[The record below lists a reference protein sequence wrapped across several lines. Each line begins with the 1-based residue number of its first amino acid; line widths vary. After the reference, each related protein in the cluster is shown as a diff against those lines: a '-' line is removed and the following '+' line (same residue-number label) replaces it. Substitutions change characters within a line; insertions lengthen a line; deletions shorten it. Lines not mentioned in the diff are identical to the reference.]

1 MDVLSDAVT
10 AMRTGQP
17 HSGRVHRP
25 APFGTRNP
33 PVAGA
38 GFHIVL
44 QGSCWL
50 FPPDGAPIALGVG
63 DVVFLPH
70 GAAHGLADSL
80 TTPLVDAATSVAE
93 IPPGKD
99 DDGVPADQH
108 RDGSAAATVML
119 CGAYLLD
126 RSRAHPLLGDLP
138 EVIHLPTRVGHHP
151 GLRAAVDLL
160 GGELEQ
166 PRPGGDAM
174 LPALLDVLLLHILRA
189 WFDEQSAH
197 GVATGWAATLRDP
210 AVAAGLRAI
219 HSAPGR
225 SWTVAELASQAG
237 LSRAAFARRFAAL
250 VGQPPQAYLTWW
262 RMTLAARLLRDG
274 DASMATVARKVGY
287 TSEFAFA
294 HAFKREHGL
303 APGGFRR
310 STQANAAVSV
320 RGPVGVLT
328 ERQ

>member
-1 MDVLSDAVT
+1 VDVLSDAVT

-25 APFGTRNP
+25 GPFGMRNP

-44 QGSCWL
+44 QGPCWL

-63 DVVFLPH
+63 DVAFLPH
-70 GAAHGLADSL
+70 GAAHGLADSPS
-80 TTPLVDAATSVAE
+80 TPLVDAATSPAE
-93 IPPGKD
+93 IPPGQD
-99 DDGVPADQH
+99 DRPPTGQ

-126 RSRAHPLLGDLP
+126 RSRAHPLLDDLP
-138 EVIHLPTRVGHHP
+138 EVIHLPARLGRHP

-197 GVATGWAATLRDP
+197 GVATGWAAALGDP

-219 HSAPGR
+219 HSDPGR
-225 SWTVAELASQAG
+225 QWTVAELAFLAG

-250 VGQPPQAYLTWW
+250 VGQPPQGYLTWW
-262 RMTLAARLLRDG
+262 RMTLATRLLRDG
-274 DASMATVARKVGY
+274 DATLATVARKVGY

-294 HAFKREHGL
+294 HAFKREYGS

-310 STQANAAVSV
+310 SARRT
-320 RGPVGVLT
+320 
-328 ERQ
+328 

>member
-1 MDVLSDAVT
+1 MVYARSSSPGSWRYADRVDVLSDAVT

-17 HSGRVHRP
+17 HSGRVRRP
-25 APFGTRNP
+25 VPFGMRNP

-50 FPPDGAPIALGVG
+50 FPPDGAPISLGVG
-63 DVVFLPH
+63 DVAFLPH
-70 GAAHGLADSL
+70 GAAHGLADSPS
-80 TTPLVDAATSVAE
+80 TPLVDAATSPAE
-93 IPPGKD
+93 IRP
-99 DDGVPADQH
+99 DQH
-108 RDGSAAATVML
+108 VTDSSAVATVML

-126 RSRAHPLLGDLP
+126 RSRTHPLLGDLP
-138 EVIHLPTRVGHHP
+138 EVIHLPARVGHHP

-160 GGELEQ
+160 GGDLEQ
-166 PRPGGDAM
+166 PRPGSDAM

-197 GVATGWAATLRDP
+197 GVATGWAAALRDP
-210 AVAAGLRAI
+210 PVASGLRAI
-219 HSAPGR
+219 HSDPGR
-225 SWTVAELASQAG
+225 QWTVAELASQAG

-262 RMTLAARLLRDG
+262 RMTLATRLLRDG
-274 DASMATVARKVGY
+274 DATLATVARQVGY

-310 STQANAAVSV
+310 SARRT
-320 RGPVGVLT
+320 
-328 ERQ
+328 

>member
-50 FPPDGAPIALGVG
+50 FPPDGTPISLGVG
-63 DVVFLPH
+63 DVAFLPH
-70 GAAHGLADSL
+70 GAAHGLADSP
-80 TTPLVDAATSVAE
+80 TTPLVDAAASLVE
-93 IPPGKD
+93 IPPGLT
-99 DDGVPADQH
+99 
-108 RDGSAAATVML
+108 DGSAATVML

-126 RSRAHPLLGDLP
+126 RSRTHPLLDDLP
-138 EVIHLPTRVGHHP
+138 EVIHLPARVGHHP

-197 GVATGWAATLRDP
+197 GVTTGWAAALRDP
-210 AVAAGLRAI
+210 AVATGLRAI
-219 HSAPGR
+219 HGDPGR
-225 SWTVAELASQAG
+225 SWTVGELASQAG

-274 DASMATVARKVGY
+274 DAPIATVARSVGY

-294 HAFKREHGL
+294 HAFKRELGS

-310 STQANAAVSV
+310 SARRT
-320 RGPVGVLT
+320 
-328 ERQ
+328 

>member
-50 FPPDGAPIALGVG
+50 FPPDGAPISLGVG
-63 DVVFLPH
+63 DIAFLPH
-70 GAAHGLADSL
+70 GAAHGLADSPS
-80 TTPLVDAATSVAE
+80 TPLVDTAAS
-93 IPPGKD
+93 PPG
-99 DDGVPADQH
+99 QH
-108 RDGSAAATVML
+108 ATDGSAAATVML

-126 RSRAHPLLGDLP
+126 RSRAHPLLDDLP
-138 EVIHLPTRVGHHP
+138 QVIHLPARVGHHP
-151 GLRAAVDLL
+151 ELRAAVDLL

-166 PRPGGDAM
+166 PRPGSDAM

-189 WFDEQSAH
+189 WFDEQAAH
-197 GVATGWAATLRDP
+197 GATTGWAAALRDP

-219 HSAPGR
+219 HSDPDR
-225 SWTVAELASQAG
+225 PWTVAELASQAG

-262 RMTLAARLLRDG
+262 RMTLAARLLRES
-274 DASMATVARKVGY
+274 DAPLATVARKVGY

-310 STQANAAVSV
+310 SIPATIV
-320 RGPVGVLT
+320 
-328 ERQ
+328 

>member
-1 MDVLSDAVT
+1 VLAV
-10 AMRTGQP
+10 A
-17 HSGRVHRP
+17 
-25 APFGTRNP
+25 
-33 PVAGA
+33 
-38 GFHIVL
+38 
-44 QGSCWL
+44 
-50 FPPDGAPIALGVG
+50 
-63 DVVFLPH
+63 FLPH

-80 TTPLVDAATSVAE
+80 STPLVDASTSLAE
-93 IPPGKD
+93 IPPVED
-99 DDGVPADQH
+99 DDGVPTGQQPT
-108 RDGSAAATVML
+108 DGSAAATVML

-126 RSRAHPLLGDLP
+126 RSRAHPLLEDLP
-138 EVIHLPTRVGHHP
+138 EVIHLPARVGHHP

-197 GVATGWAATLRDP
+197 GAATGWAAALRDP

-219 HSAPGR
+219 HGDPARP
-225 SWTVAELASQAG
+225 WTVAELASQAG

-250 VGQPPQAYLTWW
+250 VGQPPQTYLTWW

-274 DASMATVARKVGY
+274 DAPLATVARKVGY

-294 HAFKREHGL
+294 HAFKREYGS

-310 STQANAAVSV
+310 STP
-320 RGPVGVLT
+320 G
-328 ERQ
+328 ERR

>member
-1 MDVLSDAVT
+1 MLSDAVT

-17 HSGRVHRP
+17 HSGRVRRP
-25 APFGTRNP
+25 APFGTRHP
-33 PVAGA
+33 SVAAA

-50 FPPDGAPIALGVG
+50 FPPEGAPIALGVG
-63 DVVFLPH
+63 DVAFLPH

-80 TTPLVDAATSVAE
+80 STPLGDASTSLAE
-93 IPPGKD
+93 IPPGQ
-99 DDGVPADQH
+99 DDGVPTGQ
-108 RDGSAAATVML
+108 RPTDGSAAATVML

-126 RSRAHPLLGDLP
+126 RSRAHPLLEDLP
-138 EVIHLPTRVGHHP
+138 EVIHLPARVGHRP

-166 PRPGGDAM
+166 QRPGGDAM

-189 WFDEQSAH
+189 WFDEQAAH
-197 GVATGWAATLRDP
+197 GAATGWAAALRDP

-219 HSAPGR
+219 HSDPGR
-225 SWTVAELASQAG
+225 QWTVAELASQAG

-262 RMTLAARLLRDG
+262 RMTLATRLLRDG
-274 DASMATVARKVGY
+274 DATLATVARKVGY
-287 TSEFAFA
+287 ASEFAFA
-294 HAFKREHGL
+294 HAFKREYGV

-310 STQANAAVSV
+310 SARRT
-320 RGPVGVLT
+320 
-328 ERQ
+328 

>member
-17 HSGRVHRP
+17 HSGRVRRP
-25 APFGTRNP
+25 APFGTRHP
-33 PVAGA
+33 SVAAA

-63 DVVFLPH
+63 DIAFLPH
-70 GAAHGLADSL
+70 GAAHGLADSRS
-80 TTPLVDAATSVAE
+80 TPLVDASTSLAE
-93 IPPGKD
+93 IPPGQD
-99 DDGVPADQH
+99 DDGVPTG
-108 RDGSAAATVML
+108 RRPTDGSAAATVML

-126 RSRAHPLLGDLP
+126 RSRAHPLLEDLP
-138 EVIHLPTRVGHHP
+138 EVIHLPARVGRHP

-166 PRPGGDAM
+166 QRPGGDAM
-174 LPALLDVLLLHILRA
+174 LSALLDVLLLHILRA
-189 WFDEQSAH
+189 WFDEQTAH
-197 GVATGWAATLRDP
+197 GAATGWAAALRDP

-219 HSAPGR
+219 HGDPGR
-225 SWTVAELASQAG
+225 SWTVGELASQAG

-250 VGQPPQAYLTWW
+250 VGQPPQTYLTWW
-262 RMTLAARLLRDG
+262 RMTLAARLLRDS
-274 DASMATVARKVGY
+274 DAPLATVARKVGY

-294 HAFKREHGL
+294 HAFKREYGS

-310 STQANAAVSV
+310 R
-320 RGPVGVLT
+320 RG
-328 ERQ
+328 

>member
-10 AMRTGQP
+10 AMRTGRP
-17 HSGRVHRP
+17 HFGRVHRP
-25 APFGTRNP
+25 APFGMRNP

-50 FPPDGAPIALGVG
+50 SLSDGAPIALGVG
-63 DVVFLPH
+63 DVAFLPH
-70 GAAHGLADSL
+70 GAAHSLADNL
-80 TTPLVDAATSVAE
+80 TTSLVDAAASLAE
-93 IPPGKD
+93 YPPGQ
-99 DDGVPADQH
+99 DDGVRAGQH
-108 RDGSAAATVML
+108 PDGSAAATVML

-138 EVIHLPTRVGHHP
+138 DVIHLPARVGYHP
-151 GLRAAVDLL
+151 ELRAAVDLL
-160 GGELEQ
+160 GGELER

-189 WFDEQSAH
+189 WFDERSAD
-197 GVATGWAATLRDP
+197 GVATGWVAALRDP

-225 SWTVAELASQAG
+225 PWTVAELASQAG

-262 RMTLAARLLRDG
+262 RMTLAAQLLRDG
-274 DASMATVARKVGY
+274 DAPLATVARKVGY

-294 HAFKREHGL
+294 HAFKREYRL

-310 STQANAAVSV
+310 SARANAV
-320 RGPVGVLT
+320 
-328 ERQ
+328 

>member
-17 HSGRVHRP
+17 HSGRVRRP
-25 APFGTRNP
+25 ASFGTRVP

-50 FPPDGAPIALGVG
+50 FPPDGALIALGVG
-63 DVVFLPH
+63 DVAFLPH

-80 TTPLVDAATSVAE
+80 STPLVDASASLAE
-93 IPPGKD
+93 TPRGQED
-99 DDGVPADQH
+99 TEPAGQH
-108 RDGSAAATVML
+108 LTNGPAAGPVML

-126 RSRAHPLLGDLP
+126 QSRAHPLMSDLP
-138 EVIHLPTRVGHHP
+138 EVIHLPARVGHHP

-197 GVATGWAATLRDP
+197 GAASGWASALRDP
-210 AVAAGLRAI
+210 AVAAALRAI
-219 HSAPGR
+219 HGDPGR
-225 SWTVAELASQAG
+225 QWTVEEMGARAG

-250 VGQPPQAYLTWW
+250 VGQPPLAYLTWW
-262 RMTLAARLLRDG
+262 RMTLAARLLRDS
-274 DASMATVARKVGY
+274 DAPLAAVARKVGY
-287 TSEFAFA
+287 SSEYAFA
-294 HAFKREHGL
+294 HAFKREYGS
-303 APGGFRR
+303 APGGFRQSAPR
-310 STQANAAVSV
+310 ARALS
-320 RGPVGVLT
+320 
-328 ERQ
+328 RQ

>member
-1 MDVLSDAVT
+1 MVHARPSSLGSWRYDDRVDVLSDAVT

-17 HSGRVHRP
+17 HSGRVRRP
-25 APFGTRNP
+25 VPFGMRNP

-50 FPPDGAPIALGVG
+50 FPPDGPPIALGVG
-63 DVVFLPH
+63 DVAFLPH
-70 GAAHGLADSL
+70 GSAHGLADSPS
-80 TTPLVDAATSVAE
+80 TPLVDTAAL
-93 IPPGKD
+93 
-99 DDGVPADQH
+99 PADIST
-108 RDGSAAATVML
+108 DGSATATVML

-126 RSRAHPLLGDLP
+126 RSRTHPLLDDLP
-138 EVIHLPTRVGHHP
+138 EVIHLPARVGHHP

-160 GGELEQ
+160 GGELDQ
-166 PRPGGDAM
+166 PRPGSDAM

-197 GVATGWAATLRDP
+197 GVATGWTAALRDP

-219 HSAPGR
+219 HNDPGR
-225 SWTVAELASQAG
+225 PWTVADLASQAG

-262 RMTLAARLLRDG
+262 RLTLAARLLHDT
-274 DASMATVARKVGY
+274 DAPLATVARKVGY

-294 HAFKREHGL
+294 HAFKRELGL

-310 STQANAAVSV
+310 IRPSANTV
-320 RGPVGVLT
+320 
-328 ERQ
+328 

>member
-17 HSGRVHRP
+17 HSGRVCRP
-25 APFGTRNP
+25 APFGMRNP

-63 DVVFLPH
+63 DVAFLPH
-70 GAAHGLADSL
+70 GAAHGLADSPS
-80 TTPLVDAATSVAE
+80 TPLVDAATSPAE
-93 IPPGKD
+93 IPPGQ
-99 DDGVPADQH
+99 DGNGSPTGQT
-108 RDGSAAATVML
+108 DGSAAPTVML

-126 RSRAHPLLGDLP
+126 RSRAHPLLDDLP
-138 EVIHLPTRVGHHP
+138 EVIHLPARVGHHP

-197 GVATGWAATLRDP
+197 AAPGWAAALRDP
-210 AVAAGLRAI
+210 AVADGLRAI
-219 HSAPGR
+219 HSEPGR
-225 SWTVAELASQAG
+225 QWTVAELASQAG

-262 RMTLAARLLRDG
+262 RMTLATRLLRDG
-274 DASMATVARKVGY
+274 DATLATVARKVGY
-287 TSEFAFA
+287 TSAFAFA
-294 HAFKREHGL
+294 HAFKREYGL

-310 STQANAAVSV
+310 SARRT
-320 RGPVGVLT
+320 
-328 ERQ
+328 

>member
-1 MDVLSDAVT
+1 V
-10 AMRTGQP
+10 
-17 HSGRVHRP
+17 
-25 APFGTRNP
+25 
-33 PVAGA
+33 
-38 GFHIVL
+38 

-50 FPPDGAPIALGVG
+50 FPPDSAPISLGVG
-63 DVVFLPH
+63 DVAFLPH
-70 GAAHGLADSL
+70 GAAHGLADSPS
-80 TTPLVDAATSVAE
+80 TPLVDVFTSPAE
-93 IPPGKD
+93 ISPGQDDNGPPTG
-99 DDGVPADQH
+99 QT
-108 RDGSAAATVML
+108 DGSAVAAVML

-126 RSRAHPLLGDLP
+126 RSRAHPLLDDLP
-138 EVIHLPTRVGHHP
+138 EVIHLPARVGHHP

-189 WFDEQSAH
+189 WFDEQPAH
-197 GVATGWAATLRDP
+197 GVATGWAAALHDP

-219 HSAPGR
+219 HSDPGR
-225 SWTVAELASQAG
+225 PWTVGELASQAG

-274 DASMATVARKVGY
+274 DAPLATVARKVGY

-294 HAFKREHGL
+294 HAFKREYGL

-310 STQANAAVSV
+310 SAQANAV
-320 RGPVGVLT
+320 
-328 ERQ
+328 

>member
-1 MDVLSDAVT
+1 MLSDAVT

-25 APFGTRNP
+25 APFGMRNP

-44 QGSCWL
+44 QGPCWL
-50 FPPDGAPIALGVG
+50 FPPDSAPIALGVG
-63 DVVFLPH
+63 DVAFLPH
-70 GAAHGLADSL
+70 GAAHGLADSPS
-80 TTPLVDAATSVAE
+80 TSLVDAAASPAE
-93 IPPGKD
+93 IPPGQD
-99 DDGVPADQH
+99 ANGPPTGQ
-108 RDGSAAATVML
+108 RDGSATATVML

-126 RSRAHPLLGDLP
+126 RSRAHPLLDGLP
-138 EVIHLPTRVGHHP
+138 EVIHLPARVGRHP

-174 LPALLDVLLLHILRA
+174 LPALLDVLLLHVLRA

-197 GVATGWAATLRDP
+197 GVATGWAAALGDP

-219 HSAPGR
+219 HSDPGR
-225 SWTVAELASQAG
+225 QWTVAELASLAG

-274 DASMATVARKVGY
+274 DAPLATVARKVGY

-294 HAFKREHGL
+294 HAFKREYGL

-310 STQANAAVSV
+310 SSQASTV
-320 RGPVGVLT
+320 
-328 ERQ
+328 

>member
-17 HSGRVHRP
+17 HSGRVRRP
-25 APFGTRNP
+25 VPFGMRLP
-33 PVAGA
+33 PVEGA

-50 FPPDGAPIALGVG
+50 FPPDGAPIALGAG
-63 DVVFLPH
+63 DVAFLPH
-70 GAAHGLADSL
+70 GAAHGLADSPS
-80 TTPLVDAATSVAE
+80 TPLADTSLAPAE
-93 IPPGKD
+93 IPPGRH
-99 DDGVPADQH
+99 PAD
-108 RDGSAAATVML
+108 GSSAATVTL

-138 EVIHLPTRVGHHP
+138 EVIHLPARVGHHQ

-197 GVATGWAATLRDP
+197 DGATGWAAALRDP
-210 AVAAGLRAI
+210 AVAAGLQAI
-219 HSAPGR
+219 HGDPGR
-225 SWTVAELASQAG
+225 PWTVGELASQAG

-250 VGQPPQAYLTWW
+250 VGRPPQAYLTWW

-274 DASMATVARKVGY
+274 DAPLATVARQVGY

-294 HAFKREHGL
+294 HAFKRDHGL

-310 STQANAAVSV
+310 AASQ
-320 RGPVGVLT
+320 RT
-328 ERQ
+328 

>member
-25 APFGTRNP
+25 TPFGTRHP
-33 PVAGA
+33 SVAAA
-38 GFHIVL
+38 GFHIIL

-50 FPPDGAPIALGVG
+50 FPPAGAPVALGVG
-63 DVVFLPH
+63 DVAFLPR

-80 TTPLVDAATSVAE
+80 STPLVDAPTSLAD
-93 IPPGKD
+93 IPPGED
-99 DDGVPADQH
+99 DSQND
-108 RDGSAAATVML
+108 DGSAAATVML

-126 RSRAHPLLGDLP
+126 PSRAHPLLEDLP
-138 EVIHLPTRVGHHP
+138 ELIHLPARVGHHQ
-151 GLRAAVDLL
+151 GLRAAIDLL
-160 GGELEQ
+160 GGELEH

-174 LPALLDVLLLHILRA
+174 LSALLDVLLLHILRA

-197 GVATGWAATLRDP
+197 GVATGWAAALHDP

-219 HSAPGR
+219 HGAPSR
-225 SWTVAELASQAG
+225 PWTVAELASQAG

-250 VGQPPQAYLTWW
+250 VGQPPQTYLTWW
-262 RMTLAARLLRDG
+262 RMTLAARMLRDS
-274 DASMATVARKVGY
+274 DAPLATVARKVGY

-294 HAFKREHGL
+294 HAFKREYGS

-310 STQANAAVSV
+310 STP
-320 RGPVGVLT
+320 G
-328 ERQ
+328 ERI

>member
-10 AMRTGQP
+10 AMRTGKP

-25 APFGTRNP
+25 APFGMWNP
-33 PVAGA
+33 LVAGA

-44 QGSCWL
+44 QGPCWL
-50 FPPDGAPIALGVG
+50 FPPDGVPIALGVG
-63 DVVFLPH
+63 DVAFLPH
-70 GAAHGLADSL
+70 GAAHGLADSPS
-80 TTPLVDAATSVAE
+80 TPLVDAATSPAE
-93 IPPGKD
+93 IPPGQD
-99 DDGVPADQH
+99 DNVPPTGQT
-108 RDGSAAATVML
+108 DGSADATVML

-126 RSRAHPLLGDLP
+126 RSRTHPLLDDLP
-138 EVIHLPTRVGHHP
+138 EVIHLPARVGRHP
-151 GLRAAVDLL
+151 GLHAAVNLL
-160 GGELEQ
+160 GCEVEQ

-174 LPALLDVLLLHILRA
+174 LAALLDVLLLHILRA

-197 GVATGWAATLRDP
+197 AATGWAAALRDP

-219 HSAPGR
+219 HNDPGR
-225 SWTVAELASQAG
+225 QWTVAELASLAG

-262 RMTLAARLLRDG
+262 RMTAARRLLRDG
-274 DASMATVARKVGY
+274 DAPLATVARKVGY

-294 HAFKREHGL
+294 HAFKREYGL

-310 STQANAAVSV
+310 SARRT
-320 RGPVGVLT
+320 
-328 ERQ
+328 

>member
-17 HSGRVHRP
+17 HSGRVHWP

-63 DVVFLPH
+63 DVAFLPH
-70 GAAHGLADSL
+70 GSAHGLADSL
-80 TTPLVDAATSVAE
+80 STPLVDAAASLAE
-93 IPPGKD
+93 IPPGQD

-108 RDGSAAATVML
+108 PDGSAAATVML

-138 EVIHLPTRVGHHP
+138 EVIHLPARVGHHP
-151 GLRAAVDLL
+151 ELRAAVDLL

-189 WFDEQSAH
+189 WFDEQPAH
-197 GVATGWAATLRDP
+197 GVATGWAAAVRDP

-219 HSAPGR
+219 HSAPGQP
-225 SWTVAELASQAG
+225 WTVGELASQAG

-250 VGQPPQAYLTWW
+250 VGQPPQTYLTWW

-274 DASMATVARKVGY
+274 DAPLATVARKVGY

-294 HAFKREHGL
+294 HAFKREHGS

-310 STQANAAVSV
+310 SA
-320 RGPVGVLT
+320 R
-328 ERQ
+328 

>member
-50 FPPDGAPIALGVG
+50 FPSDGAPIALGVG
-63 DVVFLPH
+63 DVAFLPH

-80 TTPLVDAATSVAE
+80 TTPLVDAAASPAE
-93 IPPGKD
+93 VPPG
-99 DDGVPADQH
+99 QH
-108 RDGSAAATVML
+108 ATVML

-126 RSRAHPLLGDLP
+126 RSRAHPLLDDLP
-138 EVIHLPTRVGHHP
+138 EVIHLPTRIGHHP

-166 PRPGGDAM
+166 PRPGSDAM

-189 WFDEQSAH
+189 WFDQQPAH
-197 GVATGWAATLRDP
+197 DAATGWAAALRDP

-219 HSAPGR
+219 HSDPDKQ
-225 SWTVAELASQAG
+225 WTVAELASQAG

-250 VGQPPQAYLTWW
+250 VGQPPQTYLTWW
-262 RMTLAARLLRDG
+262 RMTLAAQLLRDS
-274 DASMATVARKVGY
+274 DAPLATVARKVGY

-294 HAFKREHGL
+294 HAFKREHGS

-310 STQANAAVSV
+310 SA
-320 RGPVGVLT
+320 
-328 ERQ
+328 RQT

>member
-1 MDVLSDAVT
+1 
-10 AMRTGQP
+10 MRTGQP
-17 HSGRVHRP
+17 HSGRVRRP
-25 APFGTRNP
+25 APFGMRNP
-33 PVAGA
+33 PVEGA

-50 FPPDGAPIALGVG
+50 FPSDGAPIALSVG
-63 DVVFLPH
+63 DVAFLPH
-70 GAAHGLADSL
+70 GAAHGLADSPS
-80 TTPLVDAATSVAE
+80 TPMVDAATSPAE

-99 DDGVPADQH
+99 DKGPPTGQT
-108 RDGSAAATVML
+108 DGSAAATVML

-126 RSRAHPLLGDLP
+126 RSRAHPLLEDLP
-138 EVIHLPTRVGHHP
+138 EVIHLPARVGHHP

-197 GVATGWAATLRDP
+197 TATGWAAALRDP

-219 HSAPGR
+219 HSDPGR
-225 SWTVAELASQAG
+225 QWTVAELASQAG

-262 RMTLAARLLRDG
+262 RMTLATRLLRNG
-274 DASMATVARKVGY
+274 DAPLATVARKVGY

-294 HAFKREHGL
+294 HAFKRECGV

-310 STQANAAVSV
+310 SAPGRT
-320 RGPVGVLT
+320 
-328 ERQ
+328 

>member
-1 MDVLSDAVT
+1 MDVLSDAVA

-25 APFGTRNP
+25 APFGTRHP
-33 PVAGA
+33 AVAAA

-50 FPPDGAPIALGVG
+50 FPPDGTPIALGVG
-63 DVVFLPH
+63 DVAFLPH

-80 TTPLVDAATSVAE
+80 STPLVDASTSLAE
-93 IPPGKD
+93 IPPGQD
-99 DDGVPADQH
+99 DRHNDEGVGAPTGRH
-108 RDGSAAATVML
+108 PTRGPAAATVML

-126 RSRAHPLLGDLP
+126 RSRAHPLLADLP
-138 EVIHLPTRVGHHP
+138 EVIHLPARVGHHP

-189 WFDEQSAH
+189 WFDEQSAR
-197 GVATGWAATLRDP
+197 GAATGWAAALRDP

-219 HSAPGR
+219 HGAPAR
-225 SWTVAELASQAG
+225 PWTVAELASQAG
-237 LSRAAFARRFAAL
+237 VSRAAFARRFAAL
-250 VGQPPQAYLTWW
+250 VGQPPQTYLTWW
-262 RMTLAARLLRDG
+262 RMTLAARLLRDS
-274 DASMATVARKVGY
+274 DAPLATVARKVGY

-294 HAFKREHGL
+294 HAFKREYGS

-310 STQANAAVSV
+310 STP
-320 RGPVGVLT
+320 G
-328 ERQ
+328 ERH

>member
-50 FPPDGAPIALGVG
+50 FPPDGAPISLGVG
-63 DVVFLPH
+63 DIAFLPH
-70 GAAHGLADSL
+70 GAAHGLADSPS
-80 TTPLVDAATSVAE
+80 TPLVDTAASPAE
-93 IPPGKD
+93 IPPS
-99 DDGVPADQH
+99 QH
-108 RDGSAAATVML
+108 ATDGSAAATVML

-138 EVIHLPTRVGHHP
+138 QVIHLPARVGHYP
-151 GLRAAVDLL
+151 ELRAAVDLL

-197 GVATGWAATLRDP
+197 GIATGWAAALRDP
-210 AVAAGLRAI
+210 AVTAGLRAI
-219 HSAPGR
+219 HSDPDQQ
-225 SWTVAELASQAG
+225 WTVAELASQAG

-262 RMTLAARLLRDG
+262 RMTLAARLLRDS
-274 DASMATVARKVGY
+274 DAPLATVARKVGY

-310 STQANAAVSV
+310 SIPATIV
-320 RGPVGVLT
+320 
-328 ERQ
+328 